1 MMSDVILI
9 DDAEAESEATV
20 ENSDGVLKKR
30 KRSQTPPKKID
41 SDDDEG
47 AVCAICLDNFKQV
60 GDHRITSLKCGHIFG
75 QACIKRWLAEQPSLQ
90 RSCPQCKLKASVR
103 DLRFI
108 YASKL
113 RATDNTR
120 ELELE
125 KLLAMVQDE
134 KSTMRVENSVIR
146 MELAALKTK
155 NSALLFQIQEIERYR
170 RIDRQG
176 TSNQSDK
183 PNIKVYKMC
192 MEKNIDMTQDGD
204 CRVMTFCYRTRKLL
218 ISQKSNQQLFPG
230 YGVRF
235 VDFTTFKPF
244 QFLHMGSKNVRD
256 FAFNSSEDMLVA
268 STTEATCKLFNAT
281 TNSSISAF
289 KPSTHAIWAA
299 AFDKSQNRANCLYLG
314 AQNGTTYIYD
324 IRSPNTALKDF
335 ITSDITPIISIIPIK
350 PNEDFLDGGF
360 LVVHLRTIYF
370 FEYLPPQE
378 ISSTLLN
385 IKGPFNSV
393 TYDVKK
399 DMLLV
404 TTRPNQEY
412 QTSRYI
418 MAKLIKI
425 DSVTAL
431 EEVLVFN
438 GGQNLLGVMTRS
450 SLITMP
456 DNCIVAAYLQE
467 NKIIQ
472 TWSEASGNRMQ
483 EISVAD
489 IITDT
494 TAIYLENG
502 NTFLGAL
509 SSNKC
514 RVFKVN
520 PV

>member
-1 MMSDVILI
+1 M
-9 DDAEAESEATV
+9 
-20 ENSDGVLKKR
+20 
-30 KRSQTPPKKID
+30 
-41 SDDDEG
+41 
-47 AVCAICLDNFKQV
+47 
-60 GDHRITSLKCGHIFG
+60 
-75 QACIKRWLAEQPSLQ
+75 
-90 RSCPQCKLKASVR
+90 KASVR

-113 RATDNTR
+113 RAIDNTR

-146 MELAALKTK
+146 MELVALKKRNAAL
-155 NSALLFQIQEIERYR
+155 LLQIKEIEHFQRMG
-170 RIDRQG
+170 RQG
-176 TSNQSDK
+176 TSIQCDK
-183 PNIKVYKMC
+183 ANIKSYKIC

-244 QFLHMGSKNVRD
+244 QFLHMGTKNIRD

-268 STTEATCKLFNAT
+268 STSEATCKLFNAT

-314 AQNGTTYIYD
+314 AQNGTTFIYD

-335 ITSDITPIISIIPIK
+335 ITTDITPIISIIPVK

-412 QTSRYI
+412 ATSRYI
-418 MAKLIKI
+418 IAKLIKI
-425 DSVTAL
+425 DSVIAL
-431 EEVLVFN
+431 QEVLVFN
-438 GGQNLLGVMTRS
+438 GGQNLLGVSR
-450 SLITMP
+450 
-456 DNCIVAAYLQE
+456 
-467 NKIIQ
+467 KIIEFQ
-472 TWSEASGNRMQ
+472 MDN
-483 EISVAD
+483 
-489 IITDT
+489 
-494 TAIYLENG
+494 
-502 NTFLGAL
+502 FL
-509 SSNKC
+509 NYNC
-514 RVFKVN
+514 
-520 PV
+520 

>member
-1 MMSDVILI
+1 MSEVILV
-9 DDAEAESEATV
+9 DDTEVESEATV
-20 ENSDGVLKKR
+20 ENTDGVIKKR
-30 KRSQTPPKKID
+30 KRSQSPPKKEVD
-41 SDDDEG
+41 PDDDEEG
-47 AVCAICLDNFKQV
+47 VCAICFDNFKQV

-75 QACIKRWLAEQPSLQ
+75 QACIKRWLAEQPASQ
-90 RSCPQCKLKASVR
+90 RSCPQCKMKASVR

-113 RATDNTR
+113 RAIDNTR

-125 KLLAMVQDE
+125 KLLAMVKDE
-134 KSTMRVENSVIR
+134 QNIMRVENTVIR
-146 MELAALKTK
+146 MELVALKKRNAAL
-155 NSALLFQIQEIERYR
+155 LLQINEIEHFQRMG
-170 RIDRQG
+170 RQG
-176 TSNQSDK
+176 TSVLNDK
-183 PNIKVYKMC
+183 ASIRTYKIC

-244 QFLHMGSKNVRD
+244 QFLHMGTKNIRD
-256 FAFNSSEDMLVA
+256 FAFNSNEDMLVA
-268 STTEATCKLFNAT
+268 STSEATCKLFNAT
-281 TNSSISAF
+281 TNSAISAF

-335 ITSDITPIISIIPIK
+335 TTSDITPIISIIPVK
-350 PNEDFLDGGF
+350 PNEEFLDGGF

-370 FEYLPPQE
+370 FEYLPSQE

-393 TYDVKK
+393 TYDAKK

-412 QTSRYI
+412 ATSRYI

-425 DSVTAL
+425 DSIIAL
-431 EEVLVFN
+431 QEVLVFN
-438 GGQNLLGVMTRS
+438 GGQNLLGAMTRS
-450 SLITMP
+450 SLISMP

-472 TWSEASGNRMQ
+472 TWSEATGKRMQ
-483 EISVAD
+483 EIPVAD

-502 NTFLGAL
+502 QTYLGAL